1 MLWSYR
7 KNETSKMSYKQY
19 YSRVMLEWGITSL
32 IKHLNTHQLK
42 YVFNN
47 TGLEFNTDKL
57 THAILYVR

>member
-1 MLWSYR
+1 
-7 KNETSKMSYKQY
+7 MSYKQY
-19 YSRVMLEWGITSL
+19 YSRVMLEWGITSR

-47 TGLEFNTDKL
+47 TVLEFNTDKL